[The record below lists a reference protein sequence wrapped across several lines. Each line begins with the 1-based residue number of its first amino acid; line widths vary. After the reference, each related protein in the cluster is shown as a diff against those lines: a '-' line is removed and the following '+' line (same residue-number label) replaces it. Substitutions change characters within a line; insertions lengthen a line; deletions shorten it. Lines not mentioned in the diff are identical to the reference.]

1 MNKKI
6 LFVCLGNICR
16 SPAAHGVLEHLC
28 NGTLEVESAGTSA
41 YHAGE
46 KADKRMR
53 AAAQRRGIELNSISQ
68 GFKQSDFSYYDM
80 IITMDDSNYQN
91 ILNLDQSGEFKTKI
105 YKMTQF
111 LSDKYVDV
119 TEIPDPYYGG
129 DHGFEFVLDLLE
141 DGCENLLNQIKKG
154 AF

>member
-1 MNKKI
+1 
-6 LFVCLGNICR
+6 
-16 SPAAHGVLEHLC
+16 
-28 NGTLEVESAGTSA
+28 
-41 YHAGE
+41 
-46 KADKRMR
+46 
-53 AAAQRRGIELNSISQ
+53 
-68 GFKQSDFSYYDM
+68 M